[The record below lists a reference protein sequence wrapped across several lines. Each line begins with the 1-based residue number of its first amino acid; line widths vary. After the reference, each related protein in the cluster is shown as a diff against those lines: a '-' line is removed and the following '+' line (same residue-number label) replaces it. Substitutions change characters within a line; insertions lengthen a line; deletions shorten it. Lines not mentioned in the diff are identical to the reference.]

1 MLDAA
6 QPKKSQGDAVAPKNE
21 LHVPLDWSRLGPYSC
36 CMEKELSIRLAAE
49 AARHHGIITRAQA
62 GDLGASRSLIDR
74 RVRSGAWQRISPGV
88 FAVSG
93 TPATWE
99 RAVTAAVYGTGPL
112 ALASHATACHL
123 HGLTR
128 RPRRIE
134 VTVPGVARP
143 NREYVIHRST
153 DLEES
158 DYVTVVGIPTTC
170 VARTMVDVG
179 VPWGEVWASRAL
191 DEAVRRNLTTLR
203 QVAAMLHRVA
213 RKGRR
218 GAGVMRSV
226 LEDRLGWTNLTE
238 SQLEAEF
245 LRILVAAGI
254 PLPDSQVRVTKRGGT
269 FIARVDFIYRDAS
282 LVIELDGERY
292 HTDRDTFRG
301 DRRRQNDLVQEGLR
315 VLRFTA
321 WDLFAA
327 PEYVVSQV
335 AAALALR

>member
-1 MLDAA
+1 MHGED
-6 QPKKSQGDAVAPKNE
+6 
-21 LHVPLDWSRLGPYSC
+21 
-36 CMEKELSIRLAAE
+36 LSIRLAAE

-143 NREYVIHRST
+143 NREYVIHRSS

-158 DYVTVVGIPTTC
+158 DYVKVVGIPTTC
-170 VARTMVDVG
+170 VARTMVDVS

-203 QVAAMLHRVA
+203 HVAAMLHRVA
-213 RKGRR
+213 RKGGPDSCGCR
-218 GAGVMRSV
+218 GS
-226 LEDRLGWTNLTE
+226 
-238 SQLEAEF
+238 
-245 LRILVAAGI
+245 
-254 PLPDSQVRVTKRGGT
+254 LPDSQVRVTKRGGR
-269 FIARVDFIYRDAS
+269 FIARVDFIYQGAS
-282 LVIELDGERY
+282 LVIEPDGERY

-315 VLRFTA
+315 VMRFTGGTYSLLPNMLCHRWLPPWPSDDRPA
-321 WDLFAA
+321 RIRAEA
-327 PEYVVSQV
+327 PVVS
-335 AAALALR
+335 LRVRPDRPSRARDWPAGLWRCLS